1 MKNTRYLIIILLF
14 GLTLITTNKTL
25 ASKNKIILKVGNSI
39 ITSVDILNEIKYLRL
54 LNKNLDK
61 LNHEKKIEIAKNSL
75 IKEKIKSIVLSKY
88 IKNFELDQKYYDN
101 LISDFAKKINV
112 ESYEELEILLN
123 ERNLKIDEIQ
133 KKIKVELM
141 WNQLIL
147 SKFSKDV
154 KINKDEVRKEILRS
168 NIQKEY
174 LISEILFSIKENEK
188 IELKLNN
195 IKKDIKES
203 SFENA
208 ALIHSISSSA
218 NNGGRL
224 GWIKENSLSNKIKIE
239 LSKISKG
246 EYTDP
251 IVIPGG
257 FLILKI
263 NELREIKIKNN
274 IDDEIKIISK
284 EIANKQLNQ
293 FSSIFYN
300 KVMKNIQINE
310 F

>member
-1 MKNTRYLIIILLF
+1 MKKIIKLILILCFSLV
-14 GLTLITTNKTL
+14 LLATNKTF
-25 ASKNKIILKVGNSI
+25 ASKNKIILKVENSI
-39 ITSVDILNEIKYLRL
+39 ITSVDILNEIKYLSL

-61 LNHEKKIEIAKNSL
+61 LDQKKKIEIAKNSL
-75 IKEKIKSIVLSKY
+75 IKEKVKSIILSRY
-88 IKNFELDQKYYDN
+88 FKNFDLDQKYYEN
-101 LISDFAKKINV
+101 LINDFAKRINI
-112 ESYEELEILLN
+112 ESHEELKIFLKK
-123 ERNLKIDEIQ
+123 RNLKFNEIE
-133 KKIKVELM
+133 KKIKLEIM

-154 KINKDEVRKEILRS
+154 KVNIDEIRQDVLRS
-168 NIQKEY
+168 NIQREY

-188 IELKLNN
+188 IKLKLDK
-195 IKKDIKES
+195 IKKDVKES

-208 ALIHSISSSA
+208 ALIHSISNSA
-218 NNGGRL
+218 NNGGKL

-246 EYTDP
+246 DYTDP

-263 NELREIKIKNN
+263 NEVREIKIKNN

-300 KVMKNIQINE
+300 KTIKNIQINE
-310 F
+310 L

>member
-1 MKNTRYLIIILLF
+1 MKNTIKLILVLFISLVLL
-14 GLTLITTNKTL
+14 GTNKTF
-25 ASKNKIILKVGNSI
+25 ASKNKIILKVENSI
-39 ITSVDILNEIKYLRL
+39 ITSVDILNEIKYLSL
-54 LNKNLDK
+54 LNKNLNK
-61 LNHEKKIEIAKNSL
+61 LDQKKKIEIAKNSL
-75 IKEKIKSIVLSKY
+75 IKEKVKSIILFKY
-88 IKNFELDQKYYDN
+88 FENFDLDQKYYEN
-101 LISDFAKKINV
+101 LINDFAKRINIG
-112 ESYEELEILLN
+112 SYEELKAFLKK
-123 ERNLKIDEIQ
+123 RNLKFDEIE
-133 KKIKVELM
+133 KKIKLEIM

-154 KINKDEVRKEILRS
+154 KINKDEIRQEILRS

-188 IELKLNN
+188 IKLKLNK

-208 ALIHSISSSA
+208 ALLHSISSSA
-218 NNGGRL
+218 NNGGKL
-224 GWIKENSLSNKIKIE
+224 GWIKENSLSNQIKIE

-246 EYTDP
+246 DYSDP

-263 NELREIKIKNN
+263 NEVREIKIKNN

-293 FSSIFYN
+293 FSSIYYN
-300 KVMKNIQINE
+300 KVIKNIQINE
-310 F
+310 L